1 LNQLLIEEASD
12 MDRITLTAMRLEGRL
27 GVSEDERALPQLV
40 EVDLEV
46 EADLGPASESDAL
59 ADTVDYGPL
68 VESVTRTVETGSHR
82 LLEGL
87 AGAIIRDVLAASDRI
102 LAATVRV
109 RKLAVP
115 MDVDMDHAQV
125 QIRRERP

>member
-1 LNQLLIEEASD
+1 

-27 GVSEDERALPQLV
+27 GVSEDERAFPQLV

-59 ADTVDYGPL
+59 ADTVDYGPI

-87 AGAIIRDVLAASDRI
+87 AGAIVRDVLAASDRI
-102 LAATVRV
+102 LAVTVRV

-125 QIRRERP
+125 QIRRERR